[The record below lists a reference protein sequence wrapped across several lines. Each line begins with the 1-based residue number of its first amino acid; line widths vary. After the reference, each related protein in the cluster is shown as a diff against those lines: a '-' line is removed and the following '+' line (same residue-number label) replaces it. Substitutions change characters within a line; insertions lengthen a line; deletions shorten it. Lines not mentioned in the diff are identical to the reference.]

1 VAKTQQGKN
10 PTGQKPN
17 AAKTQRGKIPT
28 WQKPNAAKTPWFTI
42 SELGLQ
48 TYQ

>member
-1 VAKTQQGKN
+1 MW
-10 PTGQKPN
+10 QKPN
-17 AAKTQRGKIPT
+17 RAKTQRGKNPT
-28 WQKPNAAKTPWFTI
+28 RQNPNMAKTQRGKNPLVYKPI